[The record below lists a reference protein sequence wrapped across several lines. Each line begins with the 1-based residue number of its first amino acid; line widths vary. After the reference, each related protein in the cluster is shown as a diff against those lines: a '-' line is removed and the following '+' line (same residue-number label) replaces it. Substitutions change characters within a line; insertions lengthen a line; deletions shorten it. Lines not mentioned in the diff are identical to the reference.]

1 MDEKS
6 RHKKNLCQIGKECNE
21 EIQNLTPVIVKKNMK
36 YFRVQNNEEL
46 RIPLLQNFLFST

>member
-6 RHKKNLCQIGKECNE
+6 RHKKNLCLIGKKCNE
-21 EIQNLTPVIVKKNMK
+21 EIQNLAPAIVKKNMK
-36 YFRVQNNEEL
+36 YFRVPNNEEL